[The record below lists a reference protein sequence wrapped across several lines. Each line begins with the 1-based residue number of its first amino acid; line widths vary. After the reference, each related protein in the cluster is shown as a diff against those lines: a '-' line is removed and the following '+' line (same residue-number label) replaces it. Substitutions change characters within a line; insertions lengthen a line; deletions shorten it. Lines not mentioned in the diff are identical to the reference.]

1 MAAFEESASIWFGVS
16 PAVIDE
22 AREALTQG
30 RRLTPV
36 SMTNGHD
43 ATSAP
48 LINST
53 TRLGIFQHQLE
64 ATVHSAQRAGAPT
77 EAIDAL
83 LAVAITLSELFPEAD

>member
-1 MAAFEESASIWFGVS
+1 MAAFDEGPSMWFGVS
-16 PAVIDE
+16 PSVIDE

-30 RRLTPV
+30 RRLTPLSV
-36 SMTNGHD
+36 SSGHD

-48 LINST
+48 LINSV

-64 ATVHSAQRAGAPT
+64 VTVHAAQHAGAPT

-83 LAVAITLSELFPEAD
+83 LAVAIRLCELFPEAD

>member
-1 MAAFEESASIWFGVS
+1 MAAFDEGPSMWFGVS

-22 AREALTQG
+22 AREALTEG
-30 RRLTPV
+30 RRITPV
-36 SMTNGHD
+36 SVANARE

-48 LINST
+48 LLNST
-53 TRLGIFQHQLE
+53 TRLGMFQHQLE
-64 ATVHSAQRAGAPT
+64 ATVHSAQRAGAPP

>member
-1 MAAFEESASIWFGVS
+1 MAAFDERPSMWFGVS

-36 SMTNGHD
+36 SVSSGHD

-64 ATVHSAQRAGAPT
+64 AIVHAAQRAGAST
-77 EAIDAL
+77 EAIDVL
-83 LAVAITLSELFPEAD
+83 LAVAITLSELFPEAN